1 MKEKNLKRATKTDW
15 KQIDALSDAK
25 IDTTDIAPLD
35 NGFFKHATLRTPPHL
50 VKATIEIEAETLE
63 WFRAQRD
70 CNRRLNAALR
80 LYAAAHQ

>member
-35 NGFFKHATLRTPPHL
+35 NGF
-50 VKATIEIEAETLE
+50 
-63 WFRAQRD
+63 
-70 CNRRLNAALR
+70 
-80 LYAAAHQ
+80 